1 MLEKKDAGGI
11 LDSRLAIYAKFA
23 SILPKEAHVFRV
35 VTTPGSPELAD
46 RCACNNFEL
55 KYESIH
61 PILSLPHR
69 AVAQPVEFGGTSAVS
84 LRYLHPL
91 RHWQI
96 LD

>member
-1 MLEKKDAGGI
+1 
-11 LDSRLAIYAKFA
+11 
-23 SILPKEAHVFRV
+23 VFRAI
-35 VTTPGSPELAD
+35 TMQESPELAD

-55 KYESIH
+55 NYRSIH

-69 AVAQPVEFGGTSAVS
+69 AVAQPVELGGTSAVS

-91 RHWQI
+91 RQI